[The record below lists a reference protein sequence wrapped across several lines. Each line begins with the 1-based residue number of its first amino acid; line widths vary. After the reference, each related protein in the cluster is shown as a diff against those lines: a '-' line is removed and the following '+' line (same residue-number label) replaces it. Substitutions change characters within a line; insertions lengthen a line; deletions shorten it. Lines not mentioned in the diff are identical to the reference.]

1 MEQILCTDKWLLGQ
15 KISDIAPRRFETIPR
30 RFAKRRTVQEALQ
43 NGNWI
48 SDIKGALS
56 VGVLVDYIQLWDLIS
71 NIELQAE
78 IEDKHVFCIAAD
90 GLYSAKAAYKGLFF
104 RTNLFWLL

>member
-1 MEQILCTDKWLLGQ
+1 MEQIFCTDKWLLGQ
-15 KISDIAPRRFETIPR
+15 KISDIAPRRFQTIPM
-30 RFAKRRTVQEALQ
+30 RFAKRTVQEALQ
-43 NGNWI
+43 NGKWI
-48 SDIKGALS
+48 SDNKGALS